1 MEQKLGQFVGT
12 TLTNVRVRQ
21 RYKNLVKS
29 ALLSRVDGMALVY
42 RSSPFWAIAAVIVL
56 LGSWVIAASVK
67 KSAGGIVIAGLVVAG
82 VLLALYFAT
91 RYVVLEICAGQ
102 LIIREAVKG
111 NQMENSVAFI
121 DAVEKA
127 QQEYEKELA

>member
-12 TLTNVRVRQ
+12 TFTNVRVRQ
-21 RYKNLVKS
+21 RYENLVKS
-29 ALLSRVDGMALVY
+29 ALLSRVDGIALVY

-56 LGSWVIAASVK
+56 LASWAIAASVK

-111 NQMENSVAFI
+111 NQMEKSVAFI

-127 QQEYEKELA
+127 QQEYEK

>member
-29 ALLSRVDGMALVY
+29 ALLSRVDGIALVY

-56 LGSWVIAASVK
+56 LASWAIAASVK

-127 QQEYEKELA
+127 QQEYEK